1 MKRILIISLFL
12 FFANAS
18 DDFYYQKGKKIFLT
32 PIKISEKFQK
42 SDVNK
47 TDIITYYTT
56 QKGHMVGINRELIV
70 KLKEDIPI
78 QNLLDKYAI
87 LMKKKLAKNLY
98 LLQVTSTEET
108 LSITNQI
115 YMERDVVYA
124 HPNFIKKMQQR

>member
-1 MKRILIISLFL
+1 MSLFL
-12 FFANAS
+12 FFVNAN
-18 DDFYYQKGKKIFLT
+18 DNFYYQKDKKVFLT

-42 SDVNK
+42 LDVET
-47 TDIITYYTT
+47 TDKIIYYTT
-56 QKGHMVGINRELIV
+56 QEGHTIGINKEFIV

-98 LLQVTSTEET
+98 LLQVTNTEET